1 MFVKNKQNAYRLQTN
16 NNQKPFAY
24 EETFMR
30 IIISR
35 NGYRFSRRIRHRR

>member
-1 MFVKNKQNAYRLQTN
+1 MLIFATN

-24 EETFMR
+24 EETFTR

-35 NGYRFSRRIRHRR
+35 NGYRFGRRIRHRR